1 MAHYTFRRR
10 MTIAARDLRQ
20 RQTTEESILWELL
33 RNKKCGGF
41 KFRRQYVIDRMIV
54 DFYCHECR
62 LVVEVYGTAHA
73 DKQAQEQDEARLAHL
88 HDLGYA
94 TMVVYN
100 ADVLLDAVAVTRL
113 IERRCIAIQAA
124 LST

>member
-1 MAHYTFRRR
+1 MSGYSFRRR

-20 RQTTEESILWELL
+20 HQTRQEEVMWELL

-62 LVVEVYGTAHA
+62 LVVELYGEVHA
-73 DKQAQEQDEARLAHL
+73 EQSSQERDEARIDEL
-88 HDLGYA
+88 HKRNYNTLIIYNHEVD
-94 TMVVYN
+94 TDSNVV
-100 ADVLLDAVAVTRL
+100 L
-113 IERRCIAIQAA
+113 ERIRKRCLELQPVP
-124 LST
+124 

>member
-1 MAHYTFRRR
+1 

-20 RQTTEESILWELL
+20 HQTKQEGVMWELL

-62 LVVEVYGTAHA
+62 LVIELYGEVHA
-73 DKQAQEQDEARLAHL
+73 EKDSQERDEARIDEL
-88 HDLGYA
+88 HKRAYNTLIIYNHEVDTDSNA
-94 TMVVYN
+94 VV
-100 ADVLLDAVAVTRL
+100 
-113 IERRCIAIQAA
+113 ERIRKRCLELQPVP
-124 LST
+124 